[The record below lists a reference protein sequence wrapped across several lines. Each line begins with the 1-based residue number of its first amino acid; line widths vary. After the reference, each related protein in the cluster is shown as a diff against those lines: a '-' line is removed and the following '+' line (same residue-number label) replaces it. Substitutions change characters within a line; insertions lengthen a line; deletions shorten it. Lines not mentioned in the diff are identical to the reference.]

1 MNRDS
6 LISSLKT
13 LEHFTNDS
21 LGLKHH
27 SSDLSG
33 FHYNRDL
40 LKAAVANTYV
50 ETVGNRSDSLF
61 LAIERYSPSSI
72 KNSMFSRISAISKL
86 SGIEKEMCIIAFDY
100 TTEYFYGE
108 ADDRWIHGWT
118 GENGVRGKYSYLTAS
133 IVNREMKLPI
143 ISIPSPAGNIMP
155 SEVLSLPETI
165 RTALPNIDLVLF
177 DRGFDSKD
185 MIVRLS
191 SIPVPYLIFVPK
203 WEMERR
209 ELESMRYGERKVI
222 VHEFSFHSENKK
234 IKGDTKLVFLRKIF
248 DRRTEE
254 YLDLVFATNLDELNL
269 DSIISQYKI
278 RWRIE
283 TMFRVQDECRIKTKS
298 KRIEVR
304 YFLFAYEQLI
314 EATWYLFYCRE
325 VSFKRFTIELRIVCN
340 TLVENEEKRD
350 HPISRTSWVHWMA
363 SSLVACIPSLISVGA
378 LYI

>member
-108 ADDRWIHGWT
+108 TDDRWIHGWT
-118 GENGVRGKYSYLTAS
+118 GENGVTGKYSYLTAS

-203 WEMERR
+203 GEMERR

>member
-100 TTEYFYGE
+100 TTKYFYGE

-118 GENGVRGKYSYLTAS
+118 GENGVTGKYSYLTAS